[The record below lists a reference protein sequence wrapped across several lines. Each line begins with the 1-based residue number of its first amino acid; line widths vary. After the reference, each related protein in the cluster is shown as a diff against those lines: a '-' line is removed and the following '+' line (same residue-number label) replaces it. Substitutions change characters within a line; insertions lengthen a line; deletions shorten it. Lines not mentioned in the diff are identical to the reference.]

1 MKGSAFVHFLV
12 VEMFP
17 VWVIVSSNHRLI
29 TQVGTIINLHKQS
42 AVHLLALCEK
52 GNNDAEHACTVQD
65 IVNHVKNGV
74 RENMWF
80 FFPAEGDVLD
90 DISHSDSRQIQTYV
104 DVYNNHTSSNGFAYS
119 SMVAPTTT
127 YANLFCG
134 FCLAVGSL
142 FMLVCSG
149 VTNFKSG
156 AYLAFTWDLERSFI
170 YRAYVWYSAIA
181 FAATC
186 AFVLL
191 MNLPGF
197 VEWYCRFWGSNDK
210 LTLGYAAGY
219 RAAAPDF
226 VLPGC
231 VSAWSLYKLLLVH
244 TPGFAWSTPEFKQLT
259 FKRSWKDLFLQ
270 QNDAFSNSLAHA
282 LVQQQGFDE
291 SLAPLCEGYGPS
303 ELFHRSGKAPTSRLF
318 EEV

>member
-1 MKGSAFVHFLV
+1 MKGSVFVHFLV

-17 VWVIVSSNHRLI
+17 VWVIVSSNHCLI
-29 TQVGTIINLHKQS
+29 TQVGTTINLHQQS
-42 AVHLLALCEK
+42 AAHLLALCEK

-65 IVNHVKNGV
+65 VVNHVKNGV

-80 FFPAEGDVLD
+80 FFQAERDD
-90 DISHSDSRQIQTYV
+90 DISHSNSRQIQTYV
-104 DVYNNHTSSNGFAYS
+104 DVYNNNTHISSNGFAYS
-119 SMVAPTTT
+119 SMVAPMTT

-149 VTNFKSG
+149 VMDFKSG
-156 AYLAFTWDLERSFI
+156 AYLAFTWHLERSCI

-181 FAATC
+181 FVATC

-191 MNLPGF
+191 MNLPG
-197 VEWYCRFWGSNDK
+197 V
-210 LTLGYAAGY
+210 
-219 RAAAPDF
+219 DF

-231 VSAWSLYKLLLVH
+231 VSAWSLYKMQLVH
-244 TPGFAWSTPEFKQLT
+244 TPGFEWSTPEFKQLT

-282 LVQQQGFDE
+282 LVEQQGGIE
-291 SLAPLCEGYGPS
+291 LLAPLCEGYSPS